1 MILNFTRVETHQHLT
16 TTSTIHMRRRT
27 LKGKRVRKN
36 SREVLLLLN
45 EDFIKPLWSFSPA
58 YERCHISVKISFA
71 IEHLFTSIMHDR
83 VMKTCT

>member
-36 SREVLLLLN
+36 SREVLYFLMRTLSNHYGAFPLLMS
-45 EDFIKPLWSFSPA
+45 DVTSP
-58 YERCHISVKISFA
+58 
-71 IEHLFTSIMHDR
+71 
-83 VMKTCT
+83 